1 MMKKNLLFLFIL
13 ILGTALAGCSEG
25 NEAAEKEND
34 HAEAIEVYTTVY
46 PLQYFAEAIGEE
58 YVKVESIYPPGA
70 DEHTFEP
77 SQKDMIKMADSDL
90 FIYIGLGLEGFVEKA
105 KNTLKNE
112 NVIMLA
118 AGEHIQFDQPHEDE
132 HGEEADGH
140 DHGED
145 EHSEEEHADEH
156 GADEHARD
164 EHADEH
170 AEDEHAH
177 DEHADAHAED
187 EHAHDEHADE
197 HAEDEHGHS
206 HGDTDPHVWLD
217 PLYSKQLAEAIKD
230 QLIELVPSQKDR
242 FEQNYQELAKELD
255 ELHAAFSQTIKDAK
269 HHEVIVSHSAY
280 GYWEERYGLK
290 QLSISGL
297 STTNEPS
304 QKELQT
310 LIGHGKEEGLKY
322 VLFEQNFQSRLA
334 ETVQKEL
341 GAEALYLHNLSVLTA
356 EDIENQDTYFTLM
369 QKNLETLNT
378 ALNE

>member
-1 MMKKNLLFLFIL
+1 MMKKNLLLLFIL

-25 NEAAEKEND
+25 NQAAEKGNGD
-34 HAEAIEVYTTVY
+34 AEAIEVYTTVY

-105 KNTLKNE
+105 KNTLKNQ
-112 NVIMLA
+112 NVTMLA
-118 AGEHIQFDQPHEDE
+118 AGEHIQFDHPQ
-132 HGEEADGH
+132 EENES
-140 DHGED
+140 GED
-145 EHSEEEHADEH
+145 DHAH
-156 GADEHARD
+156 
-164 EHADEH
+164 DEH
-170 AEDEHAH
+170 AEGEHAHDDHADKHTEDDHAH
-177 DEHADAHAED
+177 DEHADKHTED
-187 EHAHDEHADE
+187 DHAHDEHADE
-197 HAEDEHGHS
+197 HAEDGHGHN

-217 PLYSKQLAEAIKD
+217 PLYAKQLAEAIKN
-230 QLIELVPSQKDR
+230 QLIELAPAQEER
-242 FEQNYQELAKELD
+242 FEQNFQELADELD
-255 ELHAAFSQTIKDAK
+255 GLHAAFSQTINDAK

-280 GYWEERYGLK
+280 GYWEERYGMK

-304 QKELQT
+304 QKEMQT
-310 LIGHGKEEGLKY
+310 LISHGKEEGLKY

-341 GAEALYLHNLSVLTA
+341 GAEAMYLHNLSVLTA
-356 EDIENQDTYFTLM
+356 DDIENQETYFTLM
-369 QKNLETLNT
+369 QKNLETLNK